1 MKVLVLGG
9 TWFLGRAIVEDA
21 LLRGHEVTTF
31 NRGTSG
37 KDIPGVEPIRGDRE
51 DRSSLERLVRFG
63 TWDAAVDTSGFVPR
77 VVWESARALADR
89 VDRYVFVSTVS
100 VYQGWP
106 VEPLSEDSSVL
117 ACPSDAGP
125 EFGETGA
132 RGYPTR
138 YGFQKAG
145 CEHAVHEVFDGHS
158 LVLRPGVILGPYEYV
173 GRLPW
178 WLRRIARGGRVLAP
192 GTSDRA
198 IQPVD
203 VRDVAAFVL
212 TALEAGLTGTFNVA
226 APERHATYGSLLDE
240 CVKVTGSDAQLV
252 WVDDRFL
259 LEHGVKEWT
268 EIPLWRTFAGT
279 WRVAADRART
289 AGLVCRP
296 LAATVRD
303 TAAWLSS
310 GVEVGHPRPT
320 QSKHGIDPDKE
331 ARILAEW
338 ESRLSSA
345 RPKA

>member
-1 MKVLVLGG
+1 MKLLVLGG
-9 TWFLGRAIVEDA
+9 TWFLGRALAEDA
-21 LLRGHEVTTF
+21 LLRGHKVTTF

-37 KDIPGVEPIRGDRE
+37 EDVPGVEPIRGDRE
-51 DRSSLERLVRFG
+51 DRTSLERLASSG
-63 TWDAAVDTSGFVPR
+63 TWDAVVDTSGFVPR
-77 VVWESARALADR
+77 IVLGSARALANR

-125 EFGETGA
+125 EFGETDP

-138 YGFQKAG
+138 YGFQKVG
-145 CEHAVHEVFDGHS
+145 CERAVHEVFDGHS

-178 WLRRIARGGRVLAP
+178 WLRRITRGGRVLAP
-192 GTSDRA
+192 GSPDRA

-212 TALEAGLTGTFNVA
+212 TALEAGVTGTFNVA
-226 APERHATYGSLLDE
+226 APEGHATYGSFLDD
-240 CVKVTGSDAQLV
+240 CVRVMGSDAKLV
-252 WVDDRFL
+252 WVDDGFL
-259 LEHGVKEWT
+259 LEHGIKQWT
-268 EIPLWRTFAGT
+268 EIPLWRTYAGT
-279 WRVAADRART
+279 WRVAADRARA
-289 AGLVCRP
+289 AGLACRP

-303 TAAWLSS
+303 TAAWLRG
-310 GVEVGHPRPT
+310 GVEVGRPRPT

-331 ARILAEW
+331 ARILAAW

-345 RPKA
+345 RPSA